1 MPLFSILVSVLQ
13 TTWNTKEGKMKPSVV
28 LLTLAVVPG
37 VGLLRADVQGPS
49 HDEVV
54 LHFYPCCI

>member
-37 VGLLRADVQGPS
+37 VGLLRADVQGAFP
-49 HDEVV
+49 
-54 LHFYPCCI
+54 